1 MSISS
6 EIIKSRKLVI
16 TRVEGTLTLEELIL
30 KQGEILFDPEFD
42 PDFDHL
48 FDMSGVSEVEDISTT
63 ELRKV
68 SSVRVFSDL
77 SRRAVVAPGDF
88 EFGLSRMYEVFSRS
102 TEENFSV
109 FRTLDEAMEWLEKD

>member
-30 KQGEILFDPEFD
+30 KQGEILFDPDFD